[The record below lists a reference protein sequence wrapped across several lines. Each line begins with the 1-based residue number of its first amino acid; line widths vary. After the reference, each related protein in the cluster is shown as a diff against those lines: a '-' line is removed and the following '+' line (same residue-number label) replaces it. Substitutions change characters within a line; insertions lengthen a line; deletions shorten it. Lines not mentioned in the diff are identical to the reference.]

1 MIADLDVPG
10 LDALPPQ
17 DQAAVGETMGR
28 LLQPSVHATP
38 TRSRASTPRA
48 PAGVTG

>member
-10 LDALPPQ
+10 LDALPPH

-38 TRSRASTPRA
+38 TRSRASTP
-48 PAGVTG
+48 PTPTGITG